1 MPINLVNNTKTL
13 YKLSHTK
20 LEPLVIIE
28 HPEPKKKLNNL
39 SSSLF
44 SFLKEG
50 N

>member
-1 MPINLVNNTKTL
+1 MQISSVNITKIL
-13 YKLSHTK
+13 DKLSPEK

-39 SSSLF
+39 GSSLF